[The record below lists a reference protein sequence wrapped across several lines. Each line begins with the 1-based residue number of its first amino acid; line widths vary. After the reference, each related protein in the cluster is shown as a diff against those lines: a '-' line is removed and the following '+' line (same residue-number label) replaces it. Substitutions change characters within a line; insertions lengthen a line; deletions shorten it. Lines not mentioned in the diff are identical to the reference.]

1 MAMTPKLAVPVLA
14 AIVTACAQGAAV
26 EPQSVNP
33 DYVVG
38 GGEWDSG
45 GGITIAAHA
54 FERNG
59 ITVVCG
65 AWTTDQQSAV
75 SATLN
80 ENIIEA
86 ASIYAGGTRLVQNLN
101 FMPRVRYAE
110 NIAGAPANCVA
121 STKHWRAEFATEGA
135 RVEIPRMQF
144 ILDDEDN
151 HRVTFRQSARP
162 DIVE

>member
-1 MAMTPKLAVPVLA
+1 MAMTPKLIVPVLA
-14 AIVTACAQGAAV
+14 AITAACAQGAAV
-26 EPQSVNP
+26 EPQSVSP
-33 DYVVG
+33 DYVIG

-45 GGITIAAHA
+45 GGITIAARA

-80 ENIIEA
+80 ENVIEA

-101 FMPRVRYAE
+101 FMSRVRYAE
-110 NIAGAPANCVA
+110 NISGAPANCVA
-121 STKHWRAEFATEGA
+121 SAKPWRANFAADGA
-135 RVEIPRMQF
+135 RVEIPRLQF
-144 ILDDEDN
+144 VLDDEDN
-151 HRVTFRQSARP
+151 NRVTFRQSSRP
-162 DIVE
+162 DIVD